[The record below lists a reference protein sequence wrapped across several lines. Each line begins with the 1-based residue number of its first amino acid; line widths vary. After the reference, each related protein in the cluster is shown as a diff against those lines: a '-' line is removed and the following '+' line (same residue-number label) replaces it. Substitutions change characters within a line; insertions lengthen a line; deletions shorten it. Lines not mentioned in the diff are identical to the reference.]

1 MTSSAIR
8 PGKFIDVEGIDG
20 SGKQTQVSLL
30 ACALESR
37 GFSVLST
44 GFPQYNSWFGKM
56 VGQFLNGDLGPLDTV
71 DPHFAALLY
80 AGDRF
85 EGKGPMIEALE

>member
-1 MTSSAIR
+1 MSTLQSP

-20 SGKQTQVSLL
+20 SGKQPQVSLL
-30 ACALESR
+30 ARALEDR
-37 GFSVLST
+37 GHTVLST
-44 GFPQYNSWFGKM
+44 GFPQYTSWFGKM
-56 VGQFLNGDLGPLDTV
+56 VGQFLNGDLGPLDSV

-85 EGKGPMIEALE
+85 